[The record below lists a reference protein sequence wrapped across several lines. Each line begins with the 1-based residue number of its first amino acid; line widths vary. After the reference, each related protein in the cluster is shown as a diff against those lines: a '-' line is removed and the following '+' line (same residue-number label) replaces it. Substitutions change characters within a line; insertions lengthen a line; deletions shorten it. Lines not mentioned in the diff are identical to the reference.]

1 MKCIFYST
9 VGNSLQA
16 TGLRI
21 CCWEKVGRVRGVR
34 DAYSRQKKSW
44 SKGRWTSIQTY
55 LIHSSGSSPEP
66 KPKSMKLYEELPNR
80 QPMSQCC
87 FLIKESE
94 TGTWKSS
101 CQWSHIPEG
110 FYENTKYFWCLD
122 TVPPYRR
129 PMCIPL

>member
-1 MKCIFYST
+1 MHTPDRRNHEVK
-9 VGNSLQA
+9 
-16 TGLRI
+16 
-21 CCWEKVGRVRGVR
+21 E
-34 DAYSRQKKSW
+34 DEHP
-44 SKGRWTSIQTY
+44 SKPV
-55 LIHSSGSSPEP
+55 IHSLGCSPEP

-110 FYENTKYFWCLD
+110 FYENTKYF
-122 TVPPYRR
+122 
-129 PMCIPL
+129 